1 MRRYVMLIAAGMVMA
16 GCAHRQSA
24 PPTPYADRLA
34 AAKDIGD
41 RPSRDQALH
50 DIAIDAAA
58 APDVVAVRD
67 ALKSISDGT
76 VHDEAAEDAAVR
88 LKQSG
93 QTRAALEVA
102 SRINNGQKRD
112 EAMKELSER

>member
-1 MRRYVMLIAAGMVMA
+1 MRQCVIVLVTGMLLA
-16 GCAHRQSA
+16 GCAHRQPA

-34 AAKDIGD
+34 AAKDIAD

-50 DIAIDAAA
+50 DIAVDAAA
-58 APDVVAVRD
+58 APDVVAVRE
-67 ALKSISDGT
+67 ALKDIASSA

-102 SRINNGQKRD
+102 SRITNGQKRD
-112 EAMKELSER
+112 ETMRELSER